1 VTAILELERFSTG
14 YIGNPAVRDLDLSV
28 DAGEVVSLLGANGAG
43 KTTTLL
49 GVAGELKVLA
59 GTVRL
64 FGSMTKSPLHER
76 ARSGLAFVTEE
87 RCIFSRMTVLDNLRV
102 GRCDL
107 RRAFDIFPELEPLR
121 DRPGGLLSGGEQQML
136 ALGRALAR
144 RPRLLLV
151 DELSLGLAPLVVT
164 RLLQA
169 VRTAADEDGIGAL
182 VVEQHIHRMM
192 KSADRLYVLQRGRI
206 AVSGT
211 PSDLATRLDEVT
223 GAYLALN
230 TGPTSSAT
238 GTASV
243 AATHKRT
250 GAAPDQTRGA
260 K

>member
-1 VTAILELERFSTG
+1 
-14 YIGNPAVRDLDLSV
+14 
-28 DAGEVVSLLGANGAG
+28 
-43 KTTTLL
+43 
-49 GVAGELKVLA
+49 
-59 GTVRL
+59 
-64 FGSMTKSPLHER
+64 
-76 ARSGLAFVTEE
+76 
-87 RCIFSRMTVLDNLRV
+87 MTVLDNLRV
-102 GRCDL
+102 GKCDL
-107 RRAFDIFPELEPLR
+107 KRAFEIFPELERLR
-121 DRPGGLLSGGEQQML
+121 DRRGGLLSGGEQQML

-223 GAYLALN
+223 GAYLALK
-230 TGPTSSAT
+230 TGPTSSTT
-238 GTASV
+238 GTMSV
-243 AATHKRT
+243 AATHNGT
-250 GAAPDQTRGA
+250 GTSPAQTRGDQ
-260 K
+260 